1 MTSNRVFFSQEA
13 VDRWLADGRVNLE
26 GEVLGLLPNGPAFL
40 LSSAVLFQA
49 EVGSG
54 DDVPGLC
61 GKVKTIAAVQALT
74 GEHASGSVLL
84 GDYAYEVVDGFLGEL
99 LLDTST
105 DTAAS
110 VSRVMES
117 LADLA
122 NAVDP

>member
-13 VDRWLADGRVNLE
+13 VDRWLADGRVSLE
-26 GEVLGLLPNGPAFL
+26 GEVLGLLPNGPAFM

-61 GKVKTIAAVQALT
+61 GKVKTIAAVEALT
-74 GEHASGSVLL
+74 GEHASGSVVL
-84 GDYAYEVVDGFLGEL
+84 GDYAYEVVDGFVGDL
-99 LLDTST
+99 LLDTDIT
-105 DTAAS
+105 VS

-117 LADLA
+117 LAELA
-122 NAVDP
+122 NASGGE